1 MEEVTNDESTWTNP
15 VPATQKEEKFFTNHY
30 LPRWCN
36 AFVYERWGGKTEVT
50 LRTRDPFWKIR
61 IDNITSDGRLHE
73 NKAATV
79 YDDTQLWKYLLY
91 LQENGGSLGYN
102 FFRNPVGSPVGPRSK
117 FASAL
122 KRAARKYDVGVNM
135 LDYDWWEELQ

>member
-1 MEEVTNDESTWTNP
+1 M
-15 VPATQKEEKFFTNHY
+15 PATQKEEKFFTNHY

-50 LRTRDPFWKIR
+50 LRTRDPLWKIR

-73 NKAATV
+73 NKAAKV
-79 YDDTQLWKYLLY
+79 SDDIQLWKYLLY
-91 LQENGGSLGYN
+91 LKENGGSLSYN
-102 FFRNPVGSPVGPRSK
+102 FFRNPVGSSVGPRSK
-117 FASAL
+117 FVSSI
-122 KRAARKYDVGVNM
+122 KRAMRKYDIDVNM